1 MIDDERSARPARRIT
16 RAEQRAATRAAIVEA
31 AVQCLVDEGYGSLTT
46 RRVAERAEVAQSTLM
61 HHFPTREELILEAV
75 TQVALRLA
83 DRALDQIDPAGLRDA
98 SGRQQVLTEAWREFT
113 SPHALA
119 AAQLWSAVWTEPE
132 LAETLRELEERI
144 GAIILATVAAV
155 LPSVAE
161 DDELVA
167 LVHAAVAL
175 IRGLVMA
182 IPIWG
187 QPAIDERW
195 VAVQPLLSDLFDR
208 AVERP

>member
-1 MIDDERSARPARRIT
+1 MIDDERAVRPARRIT

-31 AVQCLVDEGYGSLTT
+31 AVQSLVDEGYGSLTT

-83 DRALDQIDPAGLRDA
+83 DRALDQIDPAGLRDPD
-98 SGRQQVLTEAWREFT
+98 GRRRVFAEAWREFT

-132 LAETLRELEERI
+132 LAATLRELEERI

-155 LPSVAE
+155 LPSVEE

-187 QPAIDERW
+187 QAAIDDRW
-195 VAVQPLLSDLFDR
+195 AAVQPLLSDLFDR
-208 AVERP
+208 AVERS